1 MEASR
6 GQGRANCTMCVGNGG
21 RGEVTKIVTWWCMGG
36 GERPSCGLPPPL
48 ELRRRG
54 SPPGQG
60 LSPEYGDASPLQVR
74 SGRLSPEYGDASPLQ
89 VQSGRLSG
97 APRSDKNC
105 HIMVQM

>member
-1 MEASR
+1 MKNGLVKSR
-6 GQGRANCTMCVGNGG
+6 LLTA
-21 RGEVTKIVTWWCMGG
+21 
-36 GERPSCGLPPPL
+36 
-48 ELRRRG
+48 
-54 SPPGQG
+54 

-97 APRSDKNC
+97 APISDKNC